1 MNKNYSIEEILEIA
15 VKIEENG
22 VLFYRTLAEQTR
34 DKRIEELFRFLEGEE
49 REHISVFKNI
59 YENLTKKTFE
69 KAFSEEEANMY
80 LHALIENR
88 IFKKPEEIISTVSR
102 NDGLSAVD
110 IAIQVEKDTIL
121 YYYEILENLTGKEKD
136 LVKELINQE
145 KTHVYRLT
153 TLKNTLRG

>member
-1 MNKNYSIEEILEIA
+1 M
-15 VKIEENG
+15 
-22 VLFYRTLAEQTR
+22 
-34 DKRIEELFRFLEGEE
+34 
-49 REHISVFKNI
+49 
-59 YENLTKKTFE
+59 
-69 KAFSEEEANMY
+69 
-80 LHALIENR
+80 
-88 IFKKPEEIISTVSR
+88 
-102 NDGLSAVD
+102 D